1 MKVHLFKNRLN
12 EEFKMQCGYK
22 IHGFNIDFYETI
34 DHTKVTCEVCKS
46 TQAYKDLEAANEST
60 KEILEDM
67 EKIKD
72 DTVAEFKQSESAT
85 YKQTVEIEIDVPVGY
100 EFCKD
105 NLTVRNCDRNLN
117 LEKIADVKIFVK
129 PKVKQGAELIGCL
142 VGYSD
147 ESINEAELRACEYE
161 RVGVVL
167 GYNLSQNR
175 SYNINGEYWGY
186 AYPVPKQ
193 KLEQLIERLEK

>member
-67 EKIKD
+67 NKIKD
-72 DTVAEFKQSESAT
+72 DSVAKFKQSESAT
-85 YKQTVEIEIDVPVGY
+85 IKECSNCAYMENDMCYHKVPDVIQYLSDGTRCC
-100 EFCKD
+100 EWNANARREMFDSERLKLD
-105 NLTVRNCDRNLN
+105 NHNKAISKEDEAINLLN
-117 LEKIADVKIFVK
+117 EVAEMFKL
-129 PKVKQGAELIGCL
+129 AELDTLAKLKVI
-142 VGYSD
+142 D
-147 ESINEAELRACEYE
+147 FIES
-161 RVGVVL
+161 RVRHG
-167 GYNLSQNR
+167 
-175 SYNINGEYWGY
+175 
-186 AYPVPKQ
+186 
-193 KLEQLIERLEK
+193 RL